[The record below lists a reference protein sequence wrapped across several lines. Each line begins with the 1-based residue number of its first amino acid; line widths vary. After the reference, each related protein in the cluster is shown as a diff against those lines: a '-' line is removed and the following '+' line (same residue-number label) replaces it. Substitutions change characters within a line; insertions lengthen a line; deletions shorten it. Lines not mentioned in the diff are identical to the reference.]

1 MRKEIPMDLM
11 PALDPIP
18 LPAPVWLF
26 KLLHIVTLALH
37 FGAVH
42 FLVGGLFFA
51 TLWSFIGHRRKDPV
65 MIDAANVTGYR
76 LPVVMAYVVNL
87 GIPPLLFAQVL
98 YGRALYTS
106 SVLIAVYWLSV
117 VFLVMFAYF
126 LLYRMAKRAEGNRAF
141 GWMGLVAIVAVLKVG
156 YIYSTNMTLMLRP
169 EEWTALYREDPLGM
183 GLASGPTTLPRWAY
197 MMIGSFGV
205 CGIGF
210 LLLGLH
216 GRVQQDTRV
225 FLSRWGGRFLWFF
238 TAVQLLLGFIVFRA
252 QPETVRAAMMD
263 SGYYLAVTGLWLLTA
278 LALIGVGVLAAR
290 KSAAPAWPWAAAAGG
305 AGLVNILAMAGF
317 RDGIRDVTLLG
328 HGYDVWAR
336 EVSTN
341 WLTVGIFLVLFVG
354 VIVSMA
360 WLGRVVF
367 QAKGETASY
376 G

>member
-1 MRKEIPMDLM
+1 MDLM

-26 KLLHIVTLALH
+26 KLLHVVTLALH

-42 FLVGGLFFA
+42 LMVGGLFFA
-51 TLWSFIGHRRKDPV
+51 TLWSFIGHRRKDPLL
-65 MIDAANVTGYR
+65 IDAANATSRR

-106 SVLIAVYWLSV
+106 SVLIGVYWLSV

-126 LLYRMAKRAEGNRAF
+126 LLYMMAKRAEGSKAF
-141 GWMGLVAIVAVLKVG
+141 GWIGLFAIIAVMKVG

-169 EEWTALYREDPLGM
+169 EEWTELYRTNPLGTH
-183 GLASGPTTLPRWAY
+183 LAAGPATLPRWAY
-197 MMIGSFGV
+197 MMIGSLGA

-210 LLLGLH
+210 LLLGIH
-216 GRVQQDTRV
+216 NKVEEATRV
-225 FLSRWGGRFLWFF
+225 FLTRWGGRFLAGF
-238 TAVQLLLGFIVFRA
+238 TAVQLLMGIVVFRI
-252 QPETVRAAMMD
+252 QPEAVRGAMMD
-263 SGYYLAVTGLWLLTA
+263 SGYYLTVTALWALTA
-278 LALIGVGVLAAR
+278 LALIGAGVLAS
-290 KSAAPAWPWAAAAGG
+290 KQSAAPAWPWAAAAGG
-305 AGLVNILAMAGF
+305 AGLVNILSMAAF
-317 RDGIRDVTLLG
+317 RDGIRDVTLLQN
-328 HGYDVWAR
+328 GYDVWAR
-336 EVSTN
+336 AVSTN
-341 WLTVGIFLVLFVG
+341 WLTVGLFLLLFVG

-367 QAKGETASY
+367 QAKGESASY